1 VQAPQLPEPEVEAE
15 LAGPG
20 RVQEVLPLV
29 RAPHGAPGDPLAPGR
44 WRGRRVSS
52 AARGASSSR
61 RSPAVRRPL
70 RPVGGG
76 DDDAEPRRPRR
87 EEALRRGIP
96 GLRFAQES
104 AAELRKVEWPDQHA
118 VVSGTAV
125 VLIACV
131 IVGAFLWLNDEVWK
145 YVVQHVLLR

>member
-1 VQAPQLPEPEVEAE
+1 MARQTRQQRRQRRQQQPA
-15 LAGPG
+15 LAGGP
-20 RVQEVLPLV
+20 P
-29 RAPHGAPGDPLAPGR
+29 
-44 WRGRRVSS
+44 S
-52 AARGASSSR
+52 
-61 RSPAVRRPL
+61 RPL